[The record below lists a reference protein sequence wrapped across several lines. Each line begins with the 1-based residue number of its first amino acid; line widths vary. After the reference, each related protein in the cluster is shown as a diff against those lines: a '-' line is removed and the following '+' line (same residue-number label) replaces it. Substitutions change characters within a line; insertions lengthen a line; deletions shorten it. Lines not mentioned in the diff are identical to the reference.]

1 MNRRTLLQGM
11 GAAAALPFMGG
22 VAAEAQSADVGPDT
36 VYELRIYHT
45 HKLEALLT
53 RFAGPETKIFER
65 VGMHCVAFWTP
76 TDEPLKGATLIYL
89 LRHKS
94 REAADASWK
103 TFRAD
108 PEWIKVKGESEK
120 DGPLVDKSEST
131 FMALTSFSPKI

>member
-22 VAAEAQSADVGPDT
+22 LAAEAQSAEVGPDT

-45 HKLEALLT
+45 SKLEALLA
-53 RFAGPETKIFER
+53 RFGGQETKLFEKA
-65 VGMHCVAFWTP
+65 GMHCVGFWTP
-76 TDEPLKGATLIYL
+76 TDDPLKGATLIYL

-103 TFRAD
+103 AFRAD
-108 PEWIKVKGESEK
+108 PEWQKVKAESEK
-120 DGPLVDKSEST
+120 DGTLVDKNEST
-131 FMALTSFSPKI
+131 FMALTSFSPKV